1 LKTAEKKLYEGMFL
15 VDANDAA
22 SDWEGVLSEIR
33 NILERSSAEVVSL
46 QKWDDRKLAYEIDKK
61 DRGCYILCY
70 FNVEGPSIA
79 EINRDIK
86 LNERIMRAMILSA
99 EPIPQEIIEADTP
112 VMRQQKALEQ
122 AQQRQAEE
130 QENAGVAEASD
141 EESAEQENEDSSDD
155 EVKDASDEAPEGE
168 GEEQL

>member
-1 LKTAEKKLYEGMFL
+1 MA
-15 VDANDAA
+15 D
-22 SDWEGVLSEIR
+22 
-33 NILERSSAEVVSL
+33 
-46 QKWDDRKLAYEIDKK
+46 
-61 DRGCYILCY
+61 
-70 FNVEGPSIA
+70 
-79 EINRDIK
+79 INRDIQ
-86 LNERIMRAMILSA
+86 LNERIMRAMVLSA

-155 EVKDASDEAPEGE
+155 DVKDASDEAPEGE